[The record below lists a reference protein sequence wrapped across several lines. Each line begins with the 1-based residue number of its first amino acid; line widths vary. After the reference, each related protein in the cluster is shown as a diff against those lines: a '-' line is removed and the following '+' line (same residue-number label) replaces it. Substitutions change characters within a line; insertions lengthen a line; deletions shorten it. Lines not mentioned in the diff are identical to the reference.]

1 MGTINETLSI
11 SDGFSASFNTFNQ
24 LGQQS
29 INITLKLDQ
38 GISELFNRN
47 SDVTVNSINNL
58 GQGIERTNL
67 LISQASDSA
76 AQLSG
81 NMKKALGHSTGAI
94 IGNMRQLGEQ
104 LSKQNQQLIEAINN
118 QKKWKDETENTNNSS
133 KRLLSTIK
141 SAAAALGAV
150 KLAKSFL
157 EYADT
162 QTQIIARLNLM
173 NDGLQ
178 STEDLNEMIY
188 QSAQRSRASYAST
201 ADAIA
206 KMGLNAG
213 NAFSSNQ
220 ELIAFM
226 EAVNKQF
233 AIGGGSAAAMEGAMV
248 QLTQAMSSGALRGE
262 ELSSILDA
270 APGIARNIEQY
281 MGWASGSIKQYAE
294 DGMVSAEVVKNAM
307 LSSAESIDEQF
318 NSMPMTLSQ
327 AMTQVKNE
335 VQHTL
340 QSAASE
346 WNDFI
351 NSADGQRVLR
361 RMITLFS
368 TLAEIGVTTLQG
380 IGSASLWAVDNLDF
394 IIPVLAAIAAGFAV
408 VKAQAIFAGAA
419 SVASAL
425 KSAAAWA
432 VANWP
437 IVLLVAVL
445 AGALIALN
453 QFGIGAGEVGAFVG
467 GVFGYIYAIGYNV
480 FAALWNVIASFAEF
494 FANVWNDPLGA
505 VARLF
510 FDLFDSILGIVE
522 TVAGAI
528 DALLGTNM
536 SGAVSGFRGKMS
548 EWVTDTFGESAVEIK
563 RMANL
568 DIGQTS
574 DDWAIAGGNIGAKL
588 DNMDF
593 SLDSLAGSFSGFD
606 ASAIPTGDSLDVGK
620 VGSVGSV
627 KNVEGDVNLSD
638 EDLKLYRDLAERK
651 YMANVELQTVAPQIN
666 VSIPESAAKNLTAQ
680 DIADMLK
687 TILIQQSASHT
698 AVSHG

>member
-1 MGTINETLSI
+1 MGKINETLTLT
-11 SDGFSASFNTFNQ
+11 DQFSASFHTFID
-24 LGQQS
+24 LGNRAVQTTQM
-29 INITLKLDQ
+29 LDA
-38 GISELFNRN
+38 
-47 SDVTVNSINNL
+47 NL
-58 GQGIERTNL
+58 TKVMEK
-67 LISQASDSA
+67 SA
-76 AQLSG
+76 G
-81 NMKKALGHSTGAI
+81 DI
-94 IGNMRQLGEQ
+94 IGSMRQLGDQ
-104 LSKQNQQLIEAINN
+104 LAEQNQQLIEAINN

-150 KLAKSFL
+150 QLAKSFL
-157 EYADT
+157 EYSDT
-162 QTQIIARLNLM
+162 QTQIIARLKLM
-173 NDGLQ
+173 TGDLQ
-178 STEDLNEMIY
+178 TAEELNEMIY

-262 ELSSILDA
+262 ELNSILDA

-318 NSMPMTLSQ
+318 NGMPMTLSQ
-327 AMTQVKNE
+327 AMTQVRNE

-368 TLAEIGVTTLQG
+368 TLAEIGVTALRG
-380 IGSASLWAVDNLDF
+380 IGSAALWAVDNLDF
-394 IIPVLAAIAAGFAV
+394 IIPVLAAIAAGFAAM
-408 VKAQAIFAGAA
+408 KSQAILAGAA

-437 IVLLVAVL
+437 IVLLIALL
-445 AGALIALN
+445 ASAFIALN
-453 QFGIGAGEVGAFVG
+453 QLGIGAEEIGTFVVGL
-467 GVFGYIYAIGYNV
+467 FGLIYAVGYNV

-528 DALLGTNM
+528 DALLGTTSM
-536 SGAVSGFRGKMS
+536 SAAVSGFRSKLSG
-548 EWVTDTFGESAVEIK
+548 WVDNTFGESAVEIK

-568 DIGQTS
+568 DVAQTS
-574 DDWAIAGGNIGAKL
+574 NDWAATGGRIGAKL
-588 DNMDF
+588 DNMDL
-593 SLDSLAGSFSGFD
+593 SLSSLSDSFAGFD
-606 ASAIPTGDSLDVGK
+606 TSAIPTGDSLDVGK

-627 KNVEGDVNLSD
+627 KSVEGDVNLSD

-651 YMANVELQTVAPQIN
+651 YMANVELQTLAPQIS

-680 DIADMLK
+680 DIADKLK